1 MNVKKLLVLFGVL
14 IVAAVIVAACGG
26 AATETTMAT
35 DEVVVA
41 DVPAAEVPYLAD
53 WQGSGHNDS
62 EGEPFRH
69 WDGDDPAEVPTSC
82 AKCHTTAGFRD
93 FVSADGSEFGSVE
106 AAVPAGDSQGIQ
118 CVACHNAAT
127 MTLTSVTFPSGA
139 VIEGLGSEARCMT
152 CHQGRESK
160 VSVDQQ
166 ITDFNAAEAPDTVV
180 EPMDKDGSTVS
191 FGFRN
196 IHYFA
201 AGATLYGSQAQG
213 GYEYD
218 GKIYDAKFRH
228 VPGVDS
234 CVGCHD
240 QHTLEV
246 KVEVCADCHEG
257 VETVEDMQ
265 NARMNGSLADYDGDG
280 DVAEGIASELTG
292 LEEILYASI
301 LDYAKNTIGTGIVY
315 DPEAY
320 PYWFADADGD
330 GAADQGDNGS
340 VRYTTWTP
348 RLLKAAY
355 NYQVSQKDPGAF
367 AHNAKYIVELLY
379 DSIEDTGGDV
389 SGLAR
394 NDPGHFAGDTEAF
407 RHWDEDGEIPGSC
420 SKCHAAEGLKQFVK
434 EGANISNPIANGFLC
449 TNCHNGESWPDRYEV
464 ASVKFPSGAEVSLG
478 GKDAD
483 GKFVADDANL
493 CITCHQG
500 RESKVSVDG
509 AVKGLDNDTVS
520 DKIRFRNIHYF
531 AAGATLFGA
540 DVQGAYLYEGKEYRG
555 QNFHA
560 SEEGKMNKCTDC
572 HDVHALEP
580 KVESCETCHDTTD
593 PYAIREDALD
603 YDGDG
608 DTTEGVKAELDG
620 LAEALYAEIQAY
632 AEANSVAIV
641 YDGHS
646 YPYFFDAD
654 GKGYAAWTPRLLK
667 AAYNYQYYQKDP
679 GAFAHNSWFVAQ
691 FMIDSIQDLGGDV
704 STYNRP

>member
-1 MNVKKLLVLFGVL
+1 MNVKKLLVLLGVL

-26 AATETTMAT
+26 AATDTTMAT
-35 DEVVVA
+35 DEAAPEVA
-41 DVPAAEVPYLAD
+41 APEMPYLAD

-69 WDGDDPAEVPTSC
+69 WDEDDPAEVPTSC
-82 AKCHTTAGFRD
+82 AKCHTTAGYRD
-93 FVSADGSEFGSVE
+93 FVGADGSEFGSVE
-106 AAVPAGDSQGIQ
+106 AAVPASESHGIQ

-127 MTLTSVTFPSGA
+127 MTLSSVTFPSGL

-160 VSVDQQ
+160 VSVDKQ
-166 ITDFNAAEAPDTVV
+166 IEDFGVADAPDAVV
-180 EPMDKDGSTVS
+180 APMEKDGNTVN

-218 GKIYDAKFRH
+218 GKVYDAKFRH
-228 VPGVDS
+228 VPGIDS
-234 CVGCHD
+234 CVDCHD

-246 KVEVCADCHEG
+246 KIEVCANCHEG

-280 DVAEGIASELTG
+280 DVTEGIAQELIG

-301 LDYAKNTIGTGIVY
+301 LDYAKNTAGTGISY
-315 DPEAY
+315 DPAAY

-348 RLLKAAY
+348 TLLKAAY

-379 DSIEDTGGDV
+379 DSIEDLGGDV

-394 NDPGHFAGDTEAF
+394 TDPGHFAGNTEPF

-420 SKCHAAEGLKQFVK
+420 SKCHAAEGMAQFLK

-449 TNCHNGESWPDRYEV
+449 TNCHDGENWPDRYV
-464 ASVKFPSGAEVSLG
+464 VTSAKFPSGAEVSLG
-478 GKDAD
+478 GKDAE
-483 GKFVADDANL
+483 GNFVADDANL

-500 RESKVSVDG
+500 RESKVSVDK
-509 AVKGLDNDTVS
+509 AVTGFGDDEVS

-531 AAGATLFGA
+531 AAGATLFGG
-540 DVQGAYLYEGKEYRG
+540 DVQGAYMYDGKEYRG
-555 QNFHA
+555 QNLHA
-560 SEEGKMNKCTDC
+560 SDEGKMNKCTDC

-580 KVESCETCHDTTD
+580 KVESCETCHETTD
-593 PYAIREDALD
+593 PYEIREGALD

-620 LAEALYAEIQAY
+620 LSEALYAQIQAY
-632 AEANSVAIV
+632 AEANGGAIV

-646 YPYFFDAD
+646 YPYFFNDA
-654 GKGYAAWTPRLLK
+654 GENYAAWTPRLLK

-691 FMIDSIQDLGGDV
+691 FMIDSIEDLGGDV